1 MLLELIFNV
10 LLRKVTDRHTHARTN
25 ARTRSPLLG
34 LLSEPKRVILWMID
48 DILPLNI
55 VQTALSLTKL
65 DRFTLT
71 EAAERASG

>member
-1 MLLELIFNV
+1 MDFIKVKNLVMPSQAV
-10 LLRKVTDRHTHARTN
+10 LW
-25 ARTRSPLLG
+25 
-34 LLSEPKRVILWMID
+34 KREILWMID

-55 VQTALSLTKL
+55 VQTAFSLTKL

>member
-1 MLLELIFNV
+1 
-10 LLRKVTDRHTHARTN
+10 
-25 ARTRSPLLG
+25 
-34 LLSEPKRVILWMID
+34 MID

-71 EAAERASG
+71 GAAEQTDEMILFFAAKNHNPDVLFSFSLSDSN

>member
-1 MLLELIFNV
+1 MDFIKVKNLVMPSQAV
-10 LLRKVTDRHTHARTN
+10 LW
-25 ARTRSPLLG
+25 
-34 LLSEPKRVILWMID
+34 KREILWMID